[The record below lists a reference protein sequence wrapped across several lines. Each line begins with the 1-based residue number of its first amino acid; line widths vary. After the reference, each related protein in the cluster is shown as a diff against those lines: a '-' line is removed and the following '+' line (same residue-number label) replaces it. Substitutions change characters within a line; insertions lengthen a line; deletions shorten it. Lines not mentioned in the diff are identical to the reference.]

1 VNGTNETNTETTS
14 TYICSGF
21 RPIKAESNKEAAE
34 VFANREAHN
43 RYGRKGYS
51 LGATASSWSQDGSL
65 VEYEAFI
72 GYTPS
77 GEHNVTVGN
86 NYRFTVQSS

>member
-1 VNGTNETNTETTS
+1 MNTETTKS

-21 RPIKAESNKEAAE
+21 RPVKAESNKEAANI
-34 VFANREAHN
+34 FANREARN
-43 RYGRKGYS
+43 RYGRGGYC

-72 GYTPS
+72 GYTPR
-77 GEHNVTVGN
+77 GQHNTTVGN
-86 NYRFTVQSS
+86 DYRFSVQSS